1 MIKTLPICSPNQFGS
16 NCGRCRKLLIEL
28 SVKSCFRLYYDILT
42 IITVCPPNQFGPNCA
57 KCRKRCRSCDPITG
71 ECIQCDG
78 LYYGEYCQH
87 NCPDNCLN
95 MTCDQRTGYCNSCV
109 DGYKGNTCEQ
119 YTGMLLQINV
129 DK

>member
-16 NCGRCRKLLIEL
+16 NCGRCRQLNRTVGKKL
-28 SVKSCFRLYYDILT
+28 FPYNTLT

-57 KCRKRCRSCDPITG
+57 KCRKRCRSCDPIAG

-78 LYYGEYCQH
+78 LYYGEYCQQ
-87 NCPDNCLN
+87 NCPDNCLKR
-95 MTCDQRTGYCNSCV
+95 TSDQRTGYCNSCV

-119 YTGMLLQINV
+119 YTGMLLQKNV